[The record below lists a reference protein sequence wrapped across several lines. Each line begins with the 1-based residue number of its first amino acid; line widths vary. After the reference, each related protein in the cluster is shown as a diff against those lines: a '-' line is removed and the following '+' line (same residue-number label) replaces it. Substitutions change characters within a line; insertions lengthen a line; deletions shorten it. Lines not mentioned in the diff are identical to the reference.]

1 MYFNSKKFNEIN
13 DFIEKSNISAKI
25 VAISKNHPKESVL
38 EAINSGVKI
47 FGENR
52 VFEAKDKFEEL
63 IKKFPEIEL
72 HLTGPLQSNKV
83 NEAIELFDVFH
94 TIDREKIAKKISN
107 FSDKITKKKMFI
119 QVNIGEEQTKSGV
132 KPSLTKSFVGYCVND
147 LKLNVVGLMCIPPID
162 VNSSKY
168 FQSLKDLADES
179 NLSELSIGMSDD
191 YEIALKYN
199 PAYIRLGSILFG
211 SRKWQIK

>member
-1 MYFNSKKFNEIN
+1 MYFNSNKFNEIN
-13 DFIEKSNISAKI
+13 DLIKKSNKSAKI

-38 EAINSGVKI
+38 DAIKNGVRI

-52 VFEAKDKFEEL
+52 VFEAKDKFL
-63 IKKFPEIEL
+63 GLKKKFPDIEL

-107 FSDKITKKKMFI
+107 FSDKIYKKKMFI

-132 KPSLTKSFVGYCVND
+132 KPSLTKSFVTYCVND
-147 LKLNVVGLMCIPPID
+147 LKLNVVGLMCIPP
-162 VNSSKY
+162 VNENSSQY
-168 FQSLKDLADES
+168 FQALKNLANES
-179 NLSELSIGMSDD
+179 NLNELSMGMSDD
-191 YEIALKYN
+191 YEIALKHN
-199 PAYIRLGSILFG
+199 PTYIRLGSILFG
-211 SRKWQIK
+211 SRE

>member
-1 MYFNSKKFNEIN
+1 MYFNSNKFNEIN
-13 DFIEKSNISAKI
+13 DLIKKSNKSAKI

-38 EAINSGVKI
+38 EAINNGVRI

-52 VFEAKDKFEEL
+52 VFEAKDKFL
-63 IKKFPEIEL
+63 GLKKKFPDIEL

-107 FSDKITKKKMFI
+107 FSDKIYKKKMFI

-132 KPSLTKSFVGYCVND
+132 KPSLTKSFVTYCVND
-147 LKLNVVGLMCIPPID
+147 LKLNVVGLMCIPP
-162 VNSSKY
+162 VNENSSQY
-168 FQSLKDLADES
+168 FQALKNLANES
-179 NLSELSIGMSDD
+179 NLNELSMGMSDD
-191 YEIALKYN
+191 YEIALKHN
-199 PAYIRLGSILFG
+199 PTYIRLGSILFG
-211 SRKWQIK
+211 SRE

>member
-1 MYFNSKKFNEIN
+1 MYFNSNKFNEIN
-13 DFIEKSNISAKI
+13 DLIKKSNKSAKI

-38 EAINSGVKI
+38 EAINNGVRI

-52 VFEAKDKFEEL
+52 VFEAKDKFL
-63 IKKFPEIEL
+63 GLKKKFPDIEL

-107 FSDKITKKKMFI
+107 FSDKIYKKKMFI

-132 KPSLTKSFVGYCVND
+132 KPSLTKSFVTYCVND
-147 LKLNVVGLMCIPPID
+147 LKLNVVGLMCIPP
-162 VNSSKY
+162 VNENSSQY
-168 FQSLKDLADES
+168 FQTLKNLADES
-179 NLSELSIGMSDD
+179 NLNELSMGMSDD
-191 YEIALKYN
+191 YEIALKHN
-199 PAYIRLGSILFG
+199 PTYIRLGSILFG
-211 SRKWQIK
+211 SRE

>member
-1 MYFNSKKFNEIN
+1 MYFNSNKFNEIN
-13 DFIEKSNISAKI
+13 DLIKKSNKSAKI

-38 EAINSGVKI
+38 EAIKNGVKI

-52 VFEAKDKFEEL
+52 VFEAKNKFLGL
-63 IKKFPEIEL
+63 IKKFPDIEL

-107 FSDKITKKKMFI
+107 FSDKIYKKKMFI

-132 KPSLTKSFVGYCVND
+132 KPSLTKSFVTYCVND
-147 LKLNVVGLMCIPPID
+147 LKLNVVGLMCIPP
-162 VNSSKY
+162 VNENSSQY
-168 FQSLKDLADES
+168 FQTLKNLADES
-179 NLSELSIGMSDD
+179 NLNELSMGMSDD
-191 YEIALKYN
+191 YEIALKHN
-199 PAYIRLGSILFG
+199 PTYIRLGSILFG
-211 SRKWQIK
+211 SRE

>member
-1 MYFNSKKFNEIN
+1 MYFNSNKFNEIR
-13 DFIEKSNISAKI
+13 DFIKKSNKSAKI

-38 EAINSGVKI
+38 DAIKNGVRI

-52 VFEAKDKFEEL
+52 VFEAKDKFLGL
-63 IKKFPEIEL
+63 IKKFPDIEL

-107 FSDKITKKKMFI
+107 FSDKIYKKKMFI

-132 KPSLTKSFVGYCVND
+132 KPSLTKSFVTYCVND
-147 LKLNVVGLMCIPPID
+147 LKLNVVGLMCIPP
-162 VNSSKY
+162 VNENSSQY
-168 FQSLKDLADES
+168 FQTLKNLADES
-179 NLSELSIGMSDD
+179 NLNELSMGMSDD
-191 YEIALKYN
+191 YEIALKHN
-199 PAYIRLGSILFG
+199 PTYIRLGSILFG
-211 SRKWQIK
+211 SRE